1 MAECSSSTDSLT
13 PAASDIE
20 NDDLSST
27 VLPCQYEPE
36 GSEVDSE
43 DSPDDENEMRL
54 NNTNWCLCGNCCAM
68 PTVEESICCRE
79 IEQIKLKNRRRSKYK
94 YYMYYRTRRIPRRVS

>member
-1 MAECSSSTDSLT
+1 MAECSSSTDSLS

-27 VLPCQYEPE
+27 VLPYQYEPE

-54 NNTNWCLCGNCCAM
+54 TIQTGAYVETAEQCLL
-68 PTVEESICCRE
+68 
-79 IEQIKLKNRRRSKYK
+79 LKKVFVAVK
-94 YYMYYRTRRIPRRVS
+94 